1 MAQILND
8 KSKVAANKAHLLD
21 YSSFFRSLAD
31 KYGDMPLSMVQ
42 DAYIRAMPFG
52 SAYTNNPFVQN
63 RRVKAAIGLPRDVSK
78 NQIVDM
84 LQAPDENESGL
95 RQVSHILEYT
105 AFPLQKIRTTY
116 QDLCTYR
123 YFIYPAYLE
132 NKSDIATETALLREW
147 RLCYKLADKM
157 QIRRVAHQIVG
168 QCIQDGK
175 VFYYP
180 RVNVDKS
187 HNAVDSAFM
196 QQMPQNWIKITGYNN
211 ISKYTVAFNMMYF
224 LQPGTTFR
232 HYGTLF
238 EPYVKEFL
246 GIFTDRPRISPKGLI
261 CASTHDLDVQNLLKQ
276 QKRMRENGS
285 GEVFCENGTWFYWV
299 YLPPE
304 EIWTFEIDDTKPV
317 VTPPLTGLFLSMA
330 QIAQYEQVQLE
341 IVQNPLVSMV
351 LGEIE
356 TYDSVTPTTSDPY
369 KLSPT
374 SRDYFQSLFYQTMA
388 ENNTG
393 GIAIYSA
400 PFKNMQ
406 LAQLAEA
413 PNATNIS
420 SAGYEYAMEKSG
432 MSALIPT
439 NSDARAGVAQISL
452 QIESRYAEHIYWQIE
467 SMINWLIK
475 TKLKP
480 VYEWRFRMFGNLAS
494 DDAARKEAKDG
505 LTLGILPMALKYAAL
520 NDMSLL
526 DDLSISLAVES
537 TGIMGMRNPLVSSYT
552 AKHPDS
558 GLPPF
563 GENPQGGR
571 PKNEDGVSTDG
582 NEGDVDDA
590 SGANQLLGRR

>member
-1 MAQILND
+1 MPQAPNKHA
-8 KSKVAANKAHLLD
+8 KSSRQSERMLS
-21 YSSFFRSLAD
+21 YSAFFQNLAD
-31 KYGDMPLSMVQ
+31 RYGDMPIEMAQ
-42 DAYIRAMPFG
+42 DAYMRAIPFG
-52 SAYTNNPFVQN
+52 AAYTNNPFVQN

-105 AFPLQKIRTTY
+105 AYPMQKIRTTY
-116 QDLCTYR
+116 QGLCTYR
-123 YFIYPAYLE
+123 YYIHPAYLE
-132 NKSDIATETALLREW
+132 KKADVEAEPALLREW
-147 RLCYKLADKM
+147 RLCYKLAEKM
-157 QIRRVAHQIVG
+157 KIRRAAHQIVG

-180 RVNVDKS
+180 RVDVDKS
-187 HNAVDSAFM
+187 HNTVNSAFL
-196 QQMPQNWIKITGYNN
+196 QQLPQNWLKITGYNS
-211 ISKYTVAFNMMYF
+211 ISKYSIAFNMMYF

-238 EPYVKEFL
+238 EPYVEEFL
-246 GIFTDRPRISPKGLI
+246 GMFSNRPRVSPKGLI
-261 CASTHDLDVQNLLKQ
+261 CASARDLDVGNLLRQ

-299 YLPPE
+299 YLPPK

-356 TYDSVTPTTSDPY
+356 TYDSVSPTTSDPY

-406 LAQLAEA
+406 LAQLSEA

-467 SMINWLIK
+467 TMMNWLME

-480 VYEWRFRMFGNLAS
+480 AYEWRFCMFGSLAT

-526 DDLSISLAVES
+526 DDLSMSVAVES
-537 TGIMGMRNPLVSSYT
+537 TGIMNMRKPLVTSYS
-552 AKHPDS
+552 ARQADS

-563 GENPQGGR
+563 GEENEGGR
-571 PKNEDGVSTDG
+571 PKNEGSVSTDG
-582 NEGDVDDA
+582 NESDVDDA
-590 SGANQLLGRR
+590 SGANALQERR

>member
-1 MAQILND
+1 MPGVQKNN
-8 KSKVAANKAHLLD
+8 SKGNPQRERLLS
-21 YSSFFRSLAD
+21 YSAFFQSLAD
-31 KYGDMPLSMVQ
+31 RFGDMPTEAVR
-42 DAYIRAMPFG
+42 DAYMRAIPFG
-52 SAYTNNPFVQN
+52 AAYTNNPFVQN
-63 RRVKAAIGLPRDVSK
+63 RRIKAAIGLPRDVTK
-78 NQIVDM
+78 AQIVDM
-84 LQAPDENESGL
+84 LQAPDENEMGL
-95 RQVSHILEYT
+95 RQVDHILEYT
-105 AFPLQKIRTTY
+105 AYPMQKIRTTY
-116 QDLCTYR
+116 QGLSTYR
-123 YFIYPAYLE
+123 YYIYPAYISKKEEIPE
-132 NKSDIATETALLREW
+132 NEGLLREW
-147 RLCYKLADKM
+147 RLCYKLAEKM
-157 QIRRVAHQIVG
+157 KIKRMAHQIVG

-180 RVNVDKS
+180 RMDVDKS
-187 HNAVDSAFM
+187 HNAVNSAFL
-196 QQMPQNWIKITGYNN
+196 QQLPQNWIKITGYNS
-211 ISKYTVAFNMMYF
+211 ISKYSIAFNMMYF
-224 LQPGTTFR
+224 LQPGTTYK
-232 HYGTLF
+232 HYGKLF
-238 EPYVKEFL
+238 EPYVEGFL
-246 GIFTDRPRISPKGLI
+246 GMFSSRPRVNPKGLI
-261 CASTHDLDVQNLLKQ
+261 CASQRDLSISKMLAQ
-276 QKRMRENGS
+276 QKWMRENGT

-299 YLPPE
+299 YLRPE
-304 EIWTFEIDDTKPV
+304 DIWTFEIDDTKPV

-406 LAQLAEA
+406 LAQLSEA

-467 SMINWLIK
+467 TMMNWLIE
-475 TKLKP
+475 TNLRP
-480 VYEWRFRMFGNLAS
+480 TYEWRFCMFGNIAT
-494 DDAARKEAKDG
+494 DDEAKKAAKEG

-526 DDLSISLAVES
+526 DDLSMSCAVES
-537 TGIMGMRNPLVSSYT
+537 TGILNMRMPLVSSYS
-552 AKHPDS
+552 AKQADS

-563 GENPQGGR
+563 AEGNEGGR
-571 PKNEDGVSTDG
+571 PKNEGSIGTEG
-582 NEGDVDDA
+582 NENDVDDA
-590 SGANQLLGRR
+590 SGANQL